1 MITPWFFAPFKKND
15 TINSHFGRGGKGGQ
29 GMVSVKTYSVYEILS
44 LKKGGGALNFLHPSW
59 LCLARHCLRFISMAC
74 SQSIPP
80 PNSNE
85 NFNYC
90 ILCKQKQSYT
100 EMLWI
105 SFFNTT
111 RQIAGWWKTV
121 LLSVKESI
129 GNLFFFHQRARKKK
143 TNLTLKSDKIV
154 ASNFSLY

>member
-1 MITPWFFAPFKKND
+1 MT
-15 TINSHFGRGGKGGQ
+15 
-29 GMVSVKTYSVYEILS
+29 
-44 LKKGGGALNFLHPSW
+44 
-59 LCLARHCLRFISMAC
+59 C

-129 GNLFFFHQRARKKK
+129 GNLFFFHQRARKNK
-143 TNLTLKSDKIV
+143 THLTLKSDKIV
-154 ASNFSLY
+154 ASNFSLYKGHDNKGQDKQLKKFSLSAPYEMYRKQYGEYAN

>member
-1 MITPWFFAPFKKND
+1 MT
-15 TINSHFGRGGKGGQ
+15 
-29 GMVSVKTYSVYEILS
+29 
-44 LKKGGGALNFLHPSW
+44 
-59 LCLARHCLRFISMAC
+59 C

-129 GNLFFFHQRARKKK
+129 GNLIFFPSEGKKK
-143 TNLTLKSDKIV
+143 ENTFDT
-154 ASNFSLY
+154 